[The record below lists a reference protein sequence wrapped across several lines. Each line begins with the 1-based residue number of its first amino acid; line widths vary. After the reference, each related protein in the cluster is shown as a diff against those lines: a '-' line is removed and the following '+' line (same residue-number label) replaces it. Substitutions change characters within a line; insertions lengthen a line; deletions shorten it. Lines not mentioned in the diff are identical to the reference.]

1 MTPEKLDPQKKAAS
15 HEEITTSSLIQQE
28 ALVRLLFRKGIID
41 REEYLEEVKAVTREI
56 LDRQAE

>member
-1 MTPEKLDPQKKAAS
+1 MTPEKLDPQKKAVS

-28 ALVRLLFRKGIID
+28 ALVRLLFKKGIID

-56 LDRQAE
+56 LDRQPE